1 MTETKEIKIENH
13 FVKDIPDAFKMIR
26 EGKHGYFYV
35 YKLGKWCF
43 EIVCGEKN
51 AGICPFSEN
60 GVPENLKAIE
70 IPPLD
75 C

>member
-1 MTETKEIKIENH
+1 MTESSNIEIGNY
-13 FVKDIPDAFKMIR
+13 FAKDIPSAFKMIR
-26 EGKHGYFYV
+26 EGNHGYFYV

-43 EIVCGEKN
+43 EIDCGAKN
-51 AGICPFSEN
+51 AGICPFPEKS
-60 GVPENLKAIE
+60 VPENLKAIE

>member
-1 MTETKEIKIENH
+1 MTERKEIGNY

-35 YKLGKWCF
+35 YKIGKWCF
-43 EIVCGEKN
+43 EIVCGENN
-51 AGICPFSEN
+51 AGICPFPVN
-60 GVPENLKAIE
+60 GVPENLKSIE